1 MKKFVLI
8 FLGLLT
14 AGLAHSQATY
24 YWVGGATGNWT
35 SGASWNTQLNGSGTS
50 RSAANAADRLII
62 DGSNIGGAAPATG
75 IVTPAITSSQGFGQ
89 LVLQNN
95 ATLVLGRASS
105 GTSTF
110 TVNGD
115 ATPDD
120 DLVVNTGST
129 LSISNNVAGQ
139 SFVLQVGLA
148 GTPATARITGTVNIS
163 GTSSGRLVAM
173 NRGTVVFANGS
184 NANVNMTASS
194 SYPFGSATQ
203 GVEKGVVFEAGANLN
218 YLGGF
223 SPMGNQ
229 QAYSAIEFRSGSN
242 WYHKASNLTGS
253 GSFFNTKI
261 FSNIIVENGAVL
273 AADGPIYRIENLDIQ
288 AGGSF
293 ITHSSGHTSI
303 VGNVIVNGTFSSQAA
318 VRNNIVVLGG
328 ANQTVS
334 GSGAFTIPYL
344 TVAATAN
351 VTLQR
356 DITALDT
363 AVNIYGKINF
373 NTYKLVG
380 EGTFTSRVNATA
392 TSGNG
397 DLTAGSYQITGVSN
411 IGSITGLK
419 VTGPGIA
426 PNTSVVG
433 FSGGNSTISLSQ
445 PILSGGTGVAFIYS
459 SDTAVLTTSNPNGM
473 DSLTGSVVVKN
484 TKTFQNGTSYVIN
497 AATSKPF
504 GITSGSGQSPVNANY
519 VHINAPVTINRK
531 LSVYHHLTLNNKLT
545 VPVNDTVQIYNGGFI
560 DGNIGTGYIVTE
572 ANTTSGEVG
581 VLQYDGVTAATLLP
595 VGSAASYLPVT
606 VTPSTVSNF
615 IVNTFEGITT
625 NGQPNGTALTAL
637 EKQTVVN
644 AVWNI
649 NRLFGSGNADVQ
661 LGWTAGLEGSAF
673 TTLPGSDIGVIRNV
687 GTTFSL
693 PLGTGDNTNNTASAS
708 VSTFGAFG
716 VGAIPQTDPFVFNP
730 IPDKTYGEADFG
742 GGATSLNTTQPI
754 TYSSSNTAVAT
765 IVAGNIH
772 IVGAGTTTIT
782 ASQASDGVYP
792 AESAAQTLTVLKA
805 PLTIKADDKLKVQ
818 DDVMPALT
826 ATYTGFVYG
835 QTPSALL
842 TPASLTTTATVNS
855 LPGTYPITVA
865 GATSNNYAITFVP
878 GTLTVQPRLTQ
889 TITFNELIAKT
900 YGNAAFPVVATS
912 TNTTIPITFTSS
924 NPAVATVSG
933 NTVTIVGAGTTTITA
948 AQAGN
953 VFYFPATSVSRTLT
967 VNKANLTIRVND
979 TSRLQG
985 QPNPEFRIT
994 YTGFVNGDNAGS
1006 LTTPPTATTVADI
1019 NSAAGYYTVT
1029 PTGTVTNNYN
1039 VTAVAGRL
1047 TVYPA
1052 AGKDAVDMNVYMS
1065 SSTTLTARVY
1075 VTEPALADIQLYDLS
1090 GKLVRQRNSFMPVGF
1105 VNLNMHVADI
1115 PSGIYVVVIRNG
1127 KLDLRKKV
1135 QIIH

>member
-1 MKKFVLI
+1 MKKFVFI

-14 AGLAHSQATY
+14 AGLVHGQATY

-35 SGASWNTQLNGSGTS
+35 SAASWNTQLNGSGTS
-50 RSAANAADRLII
+50 RSSAGTSDRLII
-62 DGSNIGGAAPATG
+62 DGSNIGGSAATTG
-75 IVTPAITSSQGFGQ
+75 TVTPAITSSQGFGQ

-115 ATPDD
+115 GTADD
-120 DLVVNTGST
+120 DLVVNAGST
-129 LSISNNVAGQ
+129 LSISNNVSGQ

-148 GTPATARITGTVNIS
+148 GTPATGRISGTVNINGVS
-163 GTSSGRLVAM
+163 TGRLVAM
-173 NRGTVVFANGS
+173 NKGTVVFVSGS

-203 GVEKGVVFEAGANLN
+203 GVEKGIVFEAGANLN

-229 QAYSAIEFRSGSN
+229 QAYSAIDFRPGSN
-242 WYHKASNLTGS
+242 WYHKVSNPASS
-253 GSFFNTKI
+253 GSFFNTK
-261 FSNIIVENGAVL
+261 FFGNIIVENGAVL
-273 AADGPIYRIENLDIQ
+273 AADGPIYRIENLNVQ

-293 ITHSSGHTSI
+293 ITHSSGHTAI
-303 VGNVIVNGTFSSQAA
+303 VGNIIVDGSFSSQSAT
-318 VRNNIVVLGG
+318 RNNVVILGG
-328 ANQTVS
+328 ASQTVS
-334 GSGAFTIPYL
+334 GSGSFTIPSL

-373 NTYKLVG
+373 GTSKLVG
-380 EGTFTSRVNATA
+380 EGSFTSRVGATG

-397 DLTAGSYQITGVSN
+397 DLVAGSYQITGASN
-411 IGSITGLK
+411 IGSVAGLK
-419 VTGPGIA
+419 ISGPGIA

-433 FSGGNSTISLSQ
+433 FSGNNSTIALSQ
-445 PILSGGTGVAFIYS
+445 AILSNGTGVAFVYT

-473 DSLTGSVVVKN
+473 DSLTGSVIVKN

-497 AATSKPF
+497 AATTKPL
-504 GITSGSGQSPVNANY
+504 GITSGAGDAAINAGY
-519 VHINAPVTINRK
+519 VHINAPVTLNRS
-531 LSVYHHLTLNNKLT
+531 LSVYDHLTLNNKLT
-545 VPVNDTVQIYNGGFI
+545 VPASDTMYIRAGAVINGA
-560 DGNIGTGYIVTE
+560 IGTGYVVTT
-572 ANTTSGEVG
+572 ANATNGETG
-581 VLQYDGVTAATLLP
+581 VLQYDGIAAATVLP
-595 VGSAASYLPVT
+595 IGSVGSYLPVT
-606 VTPSTVSNF
+606 ITPSVASDF
-615 IVNTFEGITT
+615 VVNTFEGITS

-649 NRLFGSGNADVQ
+649 NRVTGSGNADVR
-661 LGWTAGLEGSAF
+661 LGWTAALEGSAF

-687 GTTFSL
+687 GTAFSL
-693 PLGTGDNTNNTASAS
+693 PLGTGDNTNNTAAAS
-708 VSTFGAFG
+708 VSTFGAFS
-716 VGAIPQTDPFVFNP
+716 VGAIPQVDPFVFNP
-730 IPDKTYGEADFG
+730 IPGKTYGDADFS

-754 TYSSSNTAVAT
+754 TYTSSNTAVAT
-765 IVAGNIH
+765 IVGGNIH

-792 AESAAQTLTVLKA
+792 AESATQLLTVAKA

-818 DDVMPALT
+818 DDVMPTLT

-835 QTPSALL
+835 QNAAVLL
-842 TPASLTTTATVNS
+842 TPVTLATTATVNS
-855 LPGTYPITVA
+855 LPGTYPITAA

-878 GTLTVQPRLTQ
+878 GTLTVQPRLQQ
-889 TITFNELIAKT
+889 TITFNELVAKT
-900 YGNAAFPVVATS
+900 YGNAAFPLVATS

-924 NPAVATVSG
+924 NTSVATISG

-985 QPNPEFRIT
+985 TPNPEFRIT
-994 YTGFVNGDNAGS
+994 YTGFVNGDNASS
-1006 LTTPPTATTVADI
+1006 LTTPPTASTDANI

-1029 PTGTVTNNYN
+1029 PTGTVTSNYN
-1039 VTAVAGRL
+1039 ITAVAGRL

-1052 AGKDAVDMNVYMS
+1052 AGKDAVDMNVYVSNS
-1065 SSTTLTARVY
+1065 STLTARLY
-1075 VTEPALADIQLYDLS
+1075 VTEPALGDIQLYDLS
-1090 GKLVRQRNSFMPVGF
+1090 GRLVRQRNVFMPVGF
-1105 VNLNMHVADI
+1105 VNLNIAIGDI
-1115 PSGIYVVVIRNG
+1115 PSGIYIVVLRNG